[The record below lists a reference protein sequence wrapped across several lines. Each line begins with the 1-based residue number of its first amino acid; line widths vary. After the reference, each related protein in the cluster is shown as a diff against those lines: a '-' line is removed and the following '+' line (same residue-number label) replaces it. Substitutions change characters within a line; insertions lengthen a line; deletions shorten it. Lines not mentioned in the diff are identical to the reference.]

1 MKAIGINYALE
12 HVRRFGISGQVATR
26 PIVLWSGAVTPMQ
39 IATGYTVLANGGF
52 QVEPY
57 FVSSIESASGDVI
70 EAPQPLK
77 VCPACENEESELAT
91 LIPPE
96 ERAPRVLTEENA
108 WIMYSMLRDVI
119 TRGTARKAKA
129 LKRKDLAG
137 KTGDNDQRDAWFLVT
152 TAGWSQWHG

>member
-1 MKAIGINYALE
+1 
-12 HVRRFGISGQVATR
+12 
-26 PIVLWSGAVTPMQ
+26 MQ

-52 QVEPY
+52 QVGPY
-57 FVSSIESASGDVI
+57 FVSSIESAAGDVI

-77 VCPACENEESELAT
+77 VCPNCENEESELAT

-119 TRGTARKAKA
+119 TRGTAQKAKA

-137 KTGDNDQRDAWFLVT
+137 KTGTTNDQRDAWFSGYNGGLVA
-152 TAGWSQWHG
+152 TAWVGFDQVRPLGRRETGGAPRCRCG